1 MKRSNIMMIIPRA
14 FFCSATILVL
24 LFSMVGISYQQQNPQ
39 SPILD
44 DEEGVVTSTTESD
57 CIEYE
62 AEENTIAI
70 YCDASFRDMV
80 RAIDDNE
87 VLEELGGE
95 DEQEGQY
102 LLKSILRINNLVTF
116 SMTADEDNLQYL
128 KIVGD
133 NGIIVHGTIVIDGI
147 KITSWDEST
156 NDVVGQDSN
165 GTISR
170 AYIQFDESEGSQI
183 ISSEFGYLGY
193 NELGKRG
200 FDLFGQGSPRFGHGP
215 SRDMVI
221 RNSEFH
227 HMWRA
232 FYSTGAY
239 NITIDGNEYRHNLNY
254 AVDPHSGTHNMTVKN
269 NWLHHNPIGIICSV
283 NCYNIVI
290 EDNKIENNVRAGIF
304 FSRNMYDSIARN
316 NIIHNTSNGII
327 VSESSNNQI
336 YDNTIEAATSGILLF
351 NPAIPDDGFTAGNV
365 VHNNTVSNSATGI
378 NMTRSHDNI
387 LSGNKFFNIALSEY
401 YLTRNSSVTIIDPNF
416 DNVLIAEDGPMT
428 GNLVQIVNSGTIEV
442 IEINDQG
449 TSEKQYYDTDHE
461 PYRKVLI
468 DGNSI
473 IVNSL
478 VNS

>member
-14 FFCSATILVL
+14 FFCSATLLVL
-24 LFSMVGISYQQQNPQ
+24 LFSMVGISYQQQNPP

-80 RAIDDNE
+80 RAIDDND
-87 VLEELGGE
+87 VLEELGE

-102 LLKSILRINNLVTF
+102 LLKSTLRINNLVTF
-116 SMTADEDNLQYL
+116 SMTADEDHLQYL

-156 NDVVGQDSN
+156 NDIVGQDSN

-170 AYIQFDESEGSQI
+170 AYIQFDASEGSQI
-183 ISSEFGYLGY
+183 INSEFGYLGY
-193 NELGKRG
+193 QELGKRG

-283 NCYNIVI
+283 NCHNIVI

-327 VSESSNNQI
+327 VSESPNNQI
-336 YDNTIEAATSGILLF
+336 YNNTIEAATSGILLF
-351 NPAIPDDGFTAGNV
+351 NPAIPDDGFTAGND
-365 VHNNTVSNSATGI
+365 VHNNTISNSATGI

-387 LSGNKFFNIALSEY
+387 LSENKFFNIALSEY

-428 GNLVQIVNSGTIEV
+428 GNLVQILNSGTIEV